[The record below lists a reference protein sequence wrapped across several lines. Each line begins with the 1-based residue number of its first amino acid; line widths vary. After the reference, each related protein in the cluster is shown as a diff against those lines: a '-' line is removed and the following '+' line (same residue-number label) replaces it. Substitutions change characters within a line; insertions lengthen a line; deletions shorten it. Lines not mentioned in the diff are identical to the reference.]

1 MLPQR
6 KKNPVPAPV
15 PEGACV
21 RRCPDHRTFFCHRTH
36 HGVCLGMCRRRRAAG
51 WESCAKC
58 AVPEGGR
65 PPKPAAKRFPARHT
79 AEQEEYHDA

>member
-6 KKNPVPAPV
+6 KKNPAFVPA

-36 HGVCLGMCRRRRAAG
+36 HGVCPGICRNRRAAG

-58 AVPEGGR
+58 AAPEGGR
-65 PPKPAAKRFPARHT
+65 PPKPAAKTAFARRAT
-79 AEQEEYHDA
+79 QQEEDQDV